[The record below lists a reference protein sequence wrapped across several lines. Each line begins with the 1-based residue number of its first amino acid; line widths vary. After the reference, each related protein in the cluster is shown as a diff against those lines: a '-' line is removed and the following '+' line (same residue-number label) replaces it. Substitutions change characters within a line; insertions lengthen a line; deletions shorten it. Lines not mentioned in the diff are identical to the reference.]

1 MASEIKIYKIKDFV
15 RLSESGEIDLDRS
28 VKMAQKLA
36 AVTTFNL
43 DHNILID
50 LRKTKVALTGME
62 DVMKIT
68 LEFVQCMPPLFP
80 NKIANVIPT
89 DENRASL
96 AKKFELCMNI
106 KNINWKFFTDFEQAI
121 EWLSDVTR

>member
-15 RLSESGEIDLDRS
+15 RLNESGEIDLDRS
-28 VKMAQKLA
+28 ITMVRKLA

-50 LRKTKVALTGME
+50 LRKTKVALTDME

-68 LEFVQCMPPLFP
+68 LELIQCMPPGFT
-80 NKIANVIPT
+80 NKIANVIPP

-106 KNINWKFFTDFEQAI
+106 KNINYKFFTDFEQAI

>member
-50 LRKTKVALTGME
+50 LRKTTVALTSME

-68 LEFVQCMPPLFP
+68 LEFIQCMPPLFP

>member
-28 VKMAQKLA
+28 VEMVRKLA

-50 LRKTKVALTGME
+50 LRKTKVALTDME

-68 LEFVQCMPPLFP
+68 LELIQCMPPTFA

-89 DENRASL
+89 DENRAAL

>member
-50 LRKTKVALTGME
+50 LRKTTVALTSME

-68 LEFVQCMPPLFP
+68 LEFIQCMPPAFT